1 MNDEDQTRFPE
12 AKYIDP
18 GLPEYAENP
27 CIAAL
32 PFIMDEYS
40 VVRLLT
46 RRPVIR
52 DEEKVLPGHIRV
64 HAINRLTKNFFQP
77 LTTHIHLER
86 KISILIRQSY
96 LGRNPRYP
104 DFKKHLNN
112 SYQKIIKE
120 NLEAYVH
127 DDVDSTASSMSVVGI
142 SGTGKSTTFN
152 IILKTYPKV
161 IYHPDYNLIQ
171 IPWIKVDCPHDGTL
185 TEFCYRFFMALDR
198 RLNTNYRQKYGAGR
212 PSIGKLIAELANLCL
227 IHSIG
232 LLVIDEFQHMN
243 LAKSGGEKKM
253 INFLVTLVN
262 TIGVSVILV
271 GTPGALPIFAG
282 EFRQARRASGEGSI
296 VWNRMLYDES
306 WDDFIDEMWSFQW
319 LRNARPLGEAIRNKL
334 YELSQGVADIV
345 VKLFCLAQAR
355 SILLARSPEDEF
367 ISVELLED
375 VFEEEFSTVAPLLE
389 ALRENDERKLR
400 ACADIDLPSI
410 EGRLIN
416 TFDHL
421 KQQTVVATPISVE
434 TGDAEES
441 DLATNALKALTVL
454 GINEDIALP
463 LITDAIQSN
472 PNLTVLQLV
481 HAVTTQMTVTQGE
494 KQPEKRRSKVPLVKS
509 SNWGQLDE
517 NDLRKQHFEKTGTM
531 YESLAE
537 SGFIYPVETLLT
549 G

>member
-1 MNDEDQTRFPE
+1 MNKETQTRFPE
-12 AKYIDP
+12 ANYIDP

-32 PFIMDEYS
+32 PPIMDEYS
-40 VVRLLT
+40 VVKLLT
-46 RRPVIR
+46 QRPSISEV
-52 DEEKVLPGHIRV
+52 EKSLPGHIRV
-64 HAINRLTKNFFQP
+64 HAISRLTKNFFQP
-77 LTTHIHLER
+77 LTTHLHLER
-86 KISILIRQSY
+86 KLSLLIRQGY
-96 LGRNPRYP
+96 LGRNPKYP

-112 SYQKIIKE
+112 CYQKIIKQD
-120 NLEAYVH
+120 LEAYVH

-198 RLNTNYRQKYGAGR
+198 RLNTNYRQKIGSGR

-227 IHSIG
+227 IHAVG

-271 GTPGALPIFAG
+271 GTPKALPIFAG

-296 VWNRMLYDES
+296 VWNRMPYDES

-319 LRNARPLGEAIRNKL
+319 LRNRQPLNEAIRNKL
-334 YELSQGVADIV
+334 YELSQGIADIV

-355 SILLARSPEDEF
+355 SILLAQSSDDEF

-375 VFEEEFSTVAPLLE
+375 VFEEEFSTVGPMLE
-389 ALRENDERKLR
+389 ALRENNERKLR
-400 ACADIDLPSI
+400 ECADLVLPDI
-410 EGRLIN
+410 EGKLLN

-421 KQQTVVATPISVE
+421 KKQRVTKPIIVE

-441 DLATNALKALTVL
+441 GLATSALKALTAM
-454 GINEDIALP
+454 GINQDIALP
-463 LITDAIQSN
+463 LIAESIQNN
-472 PNLTVLQLV
+472 PNLTLIQVV
-481 HAVTTQMTVTQGE
+481 HAVTSLMTITGHEQKPKNNRPKMV
-494 KQPEKRRSKVPLVKS
+494 LVKS
-509 SNWGQLDE
+509 SNWGQLNED
-517 NDLRKQHFEKTGTM
+517 DLRKVHFVKTATM
-531 YESLAE
+531 YESLVE
-537 SGFIYPVETLLT
+537 SGFIYPVENLLA

>member
-1 MNDEDQTRFPE
+1 MNEENQTRFPE
-12 AKYIDP
+12 ANYIDP
-18 GLPEYAENP
+18 GLPEYAGNP
-27 CIAAL
+27 SIAAL
-32 PFIMDEYS
+32 PPIMDEFS
-40 VVRLLT
+40 VVKLLT
-46 RRPVIR
+46 QRPHISE
-52 DEEKVLPGHIRV
+52 EEKALPGHIRV
-64 HAINRLTKNFFQP
+64 HAISRLTKNFFQP

-112 SYQKIIKE
+112 CYQKIIKQD
-120 NLEAYVH
+120 LEAYVH

-142 SGTGKSTTFN
+142 SGTGKSTTFK

-198 RLNTNYRQKYGAGR
+198 RLNTNYRQKFGSGR

-227 IHSIG
+227 IHAVG

-271 GTPGALPIFAG
+271 GTPKALPIFAG

-296 VWNRMLYDES
+296 VWNRMPYDES
-306 WDDFIDEMWSFQW
+306 WDDFIEEMWSFQW
-319 LRNARPLGEAIRNKL
+319 LRNAKPLNESVRNKF

-355 SILLARSPEDEF
+355 SILLAQSPDDEF

-375 VFEEEFSTVAPLLE
+375 VFEEEFSTVKPMLE
-389 ALRENDERKLR
+389 ALRENNERKLQE
-400 ACADIDLPSI
+400 CADIVLPDI
-410 EGRLIN
+410 EGKLLN

-421 KQQTVVATPISVE
+421 KRQSVTKPIKVE
-434 TGDAEES
+434 MGDAEES
-441 DLATNALKALTVL
+441 DLATSALKALTAM
-454 GINEDIALP
+454 GINEDIASP
-463 LITDAIQSN
+463 LITDSIQNN
-472 PNLTVLQLV
+472 PKLTLIQLV
-481 HAVTTQMTVTQGE
+481 HAVTTAMTTTKDEQ
-494 KQPEKRRSKVPLVKS
+494 KPKKDRPKVALVKS
-509 SNWGQLDE
+509 SNWGQLNE
-517 NDLRKQHFEKTGTM
+517 NDLRKLHFAKSGTM
-531 YESLAE
+531 YESLLE
-537 SGFIYPVETLLT
+537 SGYIYPVKNLLA